1 MAQNGN
7 NGSMDSARKNLL
19 LFCGLAM
26 AISLTGCHES
36 STASST
42 PPKASEST
50 ARAVSV
56 TTVSK
61 RPTERT
67 ITVLGTLQAKQ
78 EVLLSAKVS
87 GRLKVI
93 PVDIGSTVKSGDII
107 ARIEP
112 RDYELQ
118 VQQAEAALAQTR
130 ARLGLPLQGADDSA
144 DPEKVSSVK
153 EARAVYEEATVNRAR
168 ARNLDDAKLIPKS
181 ELDAAEAGY
190 NVAYNRYQAAL
201 DEARQRQA
209 ALAERRAELEI
220 ARQKLAD
227 SAVKAP
233 FDAIVQTRFVNTGAY
248 LKEGDPVVALVQM
261 DPLRLRL
268 EVPEP
273 QAARIRLGQQVRF
286 SLTGEEQQRRTTIAR
301 INPALDKE
309 SRTLGAEADVDNDD
323 VLHPGA
329 FAQADIVIQNETQAL
344 VVPPNAIRVF
354 AGLQKVFVLEGQAS
368 RAPKVI
374 EKEITT
380 GARGHDWVEVTGG
393 LKEGDRVVLEPGGLR
408 SGDTVSILPA
418 RPTSST
424 LRAATKDG

>member
-1 MAQNGN
+1 
-7 NGSMDSARKNLL
+7 MDSARKNLL

-42 PPKASEST
+42 PAQPERT

-56 TTVSK
+56 AVVAR

-67 ITVLGTLQAKQ
+67 VVALGSLQAKQ

-93 PVDIGSTVKSGDII
+93 DVDIGSAVKVGDVL

-118 VQQAEAALAQTR
+118 IQQAEAALAQTR
-130 ARLGLPLQGADDSA
+130 ARLGLPLQGSDDA
-144 DPEKVSSVK
+144 VEPEKVSSVK
-153 EARAVYEEATVNRAR
+153 EARAVYEEASQNRER
-168 ARNLDDAKLIPKS
+168 ARNLDEAKLIPKS
-181 ELDAAEAGY
+181 ELDAAEAAY

-201 DEARQRQA
+201 DEARTRQA
-209 ALAERRAELEI
+209 ALAERRTELEI

-227 SAVKAP
+227 SAIRAP
-233 FDAIVQTRFVNTGAY
+233 FDGVVQTRFVNTGAY
-248 LKEGDPVVALVQM
+248 LKEGDPVVALVQV

-273 QAARIRLGQQVRF
+273 QAARIRHGQEVRF
-286 SLTGEEQQRRTTIAR
+286 SLTGEDKQRKATITR
-301 INPALDKE
+301 ISPALDKE
-309 SRTLGAEADVDNDD
+309 SRMLGIEADVANDGT
-323 VLHPGA
+323 LHPGG
-329 FAQADIVIQNETQAL
+329 FAQAYIVVEGEAETL

-354 AGLQKVFVLEGQAS
+354 AGLQKVFVLDKH
-368 RAPKVI
+368 KVT

-380 GARGHDWVEVTGG
+380 GARGSDWVEVLSG
-393 LKEGDRVVLEPGGLR
+393 LKEGDQVVLDPGGLR
-408 SGDTVSILPA
+408 TGDTVSVPPA
-418 RPTSST
+418 SPTS
-424 LRAATKDG
+424 

>member
-1 MAQNGN
+1 
-7 NGSMDSARKNLL
+7 MDSARKNLL

-42 PPKASEST
+42 PPARSET
-50 ARAVSV
+50 AARAVSV

-61 RPTERT
+61 RATERT
-67 ITVLGTLQAKQ
+67 IAVLASLHAKQ

-87 GRLKVI
+87 GRLKSI
-93 PVDIGSTVKSGDII
+93 DVDIGSAVKAGEII

-118 VQQAEAALAQTR
+118 IQQAEGALAQTR
-130 ARLGLPLQGADDSA
+130 ARLGLPLQGADDA
-144 DPEKVSSVK
+144 VEPEKISSVK
-153 EARAVYEEATVNRAR
+153 EARAVYEEASGNRERAR
-168 ARNLDDAKLIPKS
+168 SLDEAKLIPKS
-181 ELDAAEAGY
+181 ELDAAEAAY

-227 SAVKAP
+227 SAIKAP
-233 FDAIVQTRFVNTGAY
+233 FDGIVQTRFVNTGAY
-248 LKEGDPVVALVQM
+248 LKEGDPIAALVQV

-273 QAARIRLGQQVRF
+273 QAARIRLGQEVRF
-286 SLTGEEQQRRTTIAR
+286 SPTGEEIERKTTITR
-301 INPALDKE
+301 ISPALDKV
-309 SRTLGAEADVDNDD
+309 SRMLGVEADVANDGT
-323 VLHPGA
+323 LHPGT
-329 FAQADIVIQNETQAL
+329 FAQAHIVVQSQAEAL
-344 VVPPNAIRVF
+344 VVPPQAIRVF
-354 AGLQKVFVLEGQAS
+354 AGLQKVFVVEKN
-368 RAPKVI
+368 KVA

-380 GARGHDWVEVTGG
+380 GARGPDWVEVLAG
-393 LKEGDRVVLEPGGLR
+393 LKEGDQIVLDPGGLR
-408 SGDTVSILPA
+408 SGDTVSIPPA
-418 RPTSST
+418 TPTS
-424 LRAATKDG
+424 

>member
-1 MAQNGN
+1 MG
-7 NGSMDSARKNLL
+7 SARKNLL

-26 AISLTGCHES
+26 AMSLTGCHES

-42 PPKASEST
+42 QPKTPQSV
-50 ARAVSV
+50 ARSVSV
-56 TTVSK
+56 ATVSK

-93 PVDIGSTVKSGDII
+93 QVDIGSAVKAGDVM

-118 VQQAEAALAQTR
+118 IQQAEAALAQTR
-130 ARLGLPLQGADDSA
+130 ARLGLPLEGTDDSA

-153 EARAVYEEATVNRAR
+153 EARAVYEESSLNRER
-168 ARNLDDAKLIPKS
+168 ARNLDQAKLIPKS
-181 ELDAAEAGY
+181 ELDAAEAAY

-233 FDAIVQTRFVNTGAY
+233 FDGVVQTRFVNTGAY

-261 DPLRLRL
+261 NPLRLRL

-273 QAARIRLGQQVRF
+273 QAARMRHGQQVRF
-286 SLTGEEQQRRTTIAR
+286 SLTGEDTQRKTTIAR

-309 SRTLGAEADVDNDD
+309 SHMLGVEADVENDGA
-323 VLHPGA
+323 LHPGA
-329 FAQADIVIQNETQAL
+329 FAQADIVVQNETQTL
-344 VVPPNAIRVF
+344 IIPPNAIRVF
-354 AGLQKVFVLEGQAS
+354 AGLQKVFVLEPGGRAS
-368 RAPKVI
+368 KVL

-380 GARGHDWVEVTGG
+380 GARGPDWVEVTGG

-408 SGDTVSILPA
+408 SGDTVSIPPA
-418 RPTSST
+418 TPTPST
-424 LRAATKDG
+424 LRSADVKDG